1 VRRLLCR
8 TVGAQVLHCADWRR
22 LRTCSARRTDAGDS
36 ITHPATHPTPEQ
48 LATVKALPVLNQAW
62 EDVAD
67 DVTGAI
73 EKAVQP
79 LLKKAV
85 DDIYGGLL
93 DATQDYLKDNLA
105 FNIASRIST
114 AEREA
119 AGERVRNMALCEELR
134 EARTTISVLRTQIM
148 VEVNRGVD
156 RWEGVPEKLRERLDA
171 INDLVGCPL
180 S

>member
-1 VRRLLCR
+1 M
-8 TVGAQVLHCADWRR
+8 
-22 LRTCSARRTDAGDS
+22 SEP
-36 ITHPATHPTPEQ
+36 I
-48 LATVKALPVLNQAW
+48 LNQAW

-93 DATQDYLKDNLA
+93 DTTQDYLKDNLA

-119 AGERVRNMALCEELR
+119 SDARRRADLYKAERDELLLSVIQYRDDMRFPPTPDSAERRLHAVEALIAKVTGE
-134 EARTTISVLRTQIM
+134 
-148 VEVNRGVD
+148 
-156 RWEGVPEKLRERLDA
+156 
-171 INDLVGCPL
+171 
-180 S
+180 

>member
-1 VRRLLCR
+1 M
-8 TVGAQVLHCADWRR
+8 
-22 LRTCSARRTDAGDS
+22 SAP
-36 ITHPATHPTPEQ
+36 II
-48 LATVKALPVLNQAW
+48 NQPW

-79 LLKKAV
+79 RLKKVV
-85 DDIYGGLL
+85 DDIYSGLL

-105 FNIASRIST
+105 FNIASRIDC

-119 AGERVRNMALCEELR
+119 SSALQRAAALESALLDVLYAVRDYLQPDGIGFD
-134 EARTTISVLRTQIM
+134 EAMSRIL
-148 VEVNRGVD
+148 GAVD
-156 RWEGVPEKLRERLDA
+156 NSTFNPIILEAENGR
-171 INDLVGCPL
+171 

>member
-1 VRRLLCR
+1 M
-8 TVGAQVLHCADWRR
+8 GDEAAQP
-22 LRTCSARRTDAGDS
+22 
-36 ITHPATHPTPEQ
+36 I
-48 LATVKALPVLNQAW
+48 LNQAW

-79 LLKKAV
+79 LLKRAI

-114 AEREA
+114 AEHEA
-119 AGERVRNMALCEELR
+119 SAARKLNTELFQVLEEGR
-134 EARTTISVLRTQIM
+134 R
-148 VEVNRGVD
+148 
-156 RWEGVPEKLRERLDA
+156 A
-171 INDLVGCPL
+171 IGDHHAPDDCYATGPLTGDPIRDLVQCPAC
-180 S
+180 SFIAMHDDAKAKGHG

>member
-1 VRRLLCR
+1 MS
-8 TVGAQVLHCADWRR
+8 GAPII
-22 LRTCSARRTDAGDS
+22 S
-36 ITHPATHPTPEQ
+36 
-48 LATVKALPVLNQAW
+48 QAW

-119 AGERVRNMALCEELR
+119 AQDRQCFHRLLGAVIAIADDFHPDRDADAPLALSEMREGLRAAIALARGEPTA
-134 EARTTISVLRTQIM
+134 
-148 VEVNRGVD
+148 
-156 RWEGVPEKLRERLDA
+156 
-171 INDLVGCPL
+171 
-180 S
+180 

>member
-1 VRRLLCR
+1 M
-8 TVGAQVLHCADWRR
+8 ADP
-22 LRTCSARRTDAGDS
+22 
-36 ITHPATHPTPEQ
+36 IF
-48 LATVKALPVLNQAW
+48 NQAW

-93 DATQDYLKDNLA
+93 EATQDYLKDNVA

-119 AGERVRNMALCEELR
+119 AGARAMAKILADELGVVASGLHMLRRAIDEGDPRPEIFVRIDDMQRDCRA
-134 EARTTISVLRTQIM
+134 
-148 VEVNRGVD
+148 
-156 RWEGVPEKLRERLDA
+156 A
-171 INDLVGCPL
+171 IAKATGQ
-180 S
+180 

>member
-1 VRRLLCR
+1 M
-8 TVGAQVLHCADWRR
+8 AEP
-22 LRTCSARRTDAGDS
+22 
-36 ITHPATHPTPEQ
+36 II
-48 LATVKALPVLNQAW
+48 NQPW

-85 DDIYGGLL
+85 DDIYSGLL

-105 FNIASRIST
+105 FNIASRIDC

-119 AGERVRNMALCEELR
+119 ANARQRCATLEDSTSALLEAAQRALNFIENTEDEFGDSLPSGDALRAAISKATSRQPEGER
-134 EARTTISVLRTQIM
+134 
-148 VEVNRGVD
+148 
-156 RWEGVPEKLRERLDA
+156 
-171 INDLVGCPL
+171 
-180 S
+180 